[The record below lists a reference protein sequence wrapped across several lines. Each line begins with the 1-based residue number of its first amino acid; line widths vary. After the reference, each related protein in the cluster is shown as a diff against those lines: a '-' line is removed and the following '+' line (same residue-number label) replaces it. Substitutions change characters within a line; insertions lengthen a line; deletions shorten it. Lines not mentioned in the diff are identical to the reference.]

1 MFIVQYSVRQSNK
14 NAQFFHNHGLTKKIL
29 VVAFVNFLGK
39 FKKSIISLL
48 ELGVPIVEKS
58 TYSALTGKKVKTNK
72 KEARDNTVHVEL
84 QKQHLILQM

>member
-14 NAQFFHNHGLTKKIL
+14 NAQFLIITVSQKKVL

-58 TYSALTGKKVKTNK
+58 TYSALTGEKVKTNK
-72 KEARDNTVHVEL
+72 KEA
-84 QKQHLILQM
+84 